1 MSKPG
6 WDPET
11 LLVSVAQMQAI
22 EQCLFTAGM
31 PVAALME
38 NVARQVADQIKLA
51 FPISSFP
58 NVGLLIGAGHNG
70 GDALVIARELRLQ
83 GRALQVWLGK
93 PDLKPLPADHARY
106 LDHLGV
112 EWVDHLEELAESDLL
127 IDGMFGIGLSRP
139 LEDPWATA
147 VQWVNASGLPVIS
160 VDVPSGFDTDRGGPL
175 GDTCIRAHTTYCLG
189 LWKRGLWQ
197 DPGLE
202 WLGNLQRVDFGIP
215 PFAYQQIF
223 QEASLPQL
231 ISKSFLRSHFP
242 QRPVTTYK
250 YRQGHL
256 LLICGSATFAGAA
269 VLTALGARGSGVGM
283 VSVAVPQSL
292 KPLLLQWVP
301 EALIVSC
308 PETEMGGIASVDSLD
323 LDRYSALALGPGMTQ
338 DCLPLLQHLGELD
351 LAIPW
356 VLDADG
362 LNSLARLGTAMLRP
376 RSAPTVLTPHLGE
389 FQRLFPEI
397 SLHDRIAAVQTA
409 AQQAQVTVLLKGART
424 LIADPEG
431 QVWVNPS
438 STPALARGGTGDVL
452 TGLIGGLLARG
463 VSAAG
468 AACLGAWWHSQ
479 AALTLEKQRGLS
491 GVDPVHLADALA
503 MTEGELIG
511 FVSAT
516 ATDRDH

>member
-1 MSKPG
+1 MSKPL
-6 WDPET
+6 WDPDT

-22 EQCLFTAGM
+22 EQCLFAAGM

-38 NVARQVADQIKLA
+38 HVATKVADRIKLA
-51 FPISSFP
+51 FPITAFP
-58 NVGLLIGAGHNG
+58 QVGLLIGAGHNG

-83 GRALQVWLGK
+83 GRALLVWLGK

-112 EWVDHLEELAESDLL
+112 EWVDHVEDLVESDLL

-202 WLGNLQRVDFGIP
+202 WLGRLERVDFGIP
-215 PFAYQQIF
+215 PFAYQQVLD
-223 QEASLPQL
+223 QETVPTL
-231 ISKSFLRSHFP
+231 ISRSLLRSHFP

-283 VSVAVPQSL
+283 VSVAVPQSI

-301 EALIVSC
+301 EALIVGC
-308 PETEMGGIASVDSLD
+308 PETETGGIASLDSLD
-323 LDRYSALALGPGMTQ
+323 LERYSALGLGPGMTH
-338 DCLPLLQHLGELD
+338 DCLPLLHHLCELE
-351 LAIPW
+351 LPIPW

-362 LNSLARLGTAMLRP
+362 LNSLAHLGVKTLRQ

-397 SLHDRIAAVQTA
+397 SLHDRIAAVQIA
-409 AQQAQVTVLLKGART
+409 AQQAEVTVLLKGART
-424 LIADPEG
+424 LIADLEG

-468 AACLGAWWHSQ
+468 AGCLGAWWHSQ
-479 AALTLEKQRGLS
+479 AAMRLQRQRGSS
-491 GVDPVHLADALA
+491 GVDPVHLAEALA
-503 MTEGELIG
+503 MPEGKLIDC
-511 FVSAT
+511 VS
-516 ATDRDH
+516 